1 MYECNTFA
9 PIYDVYIYISFHFSY
24 FSLSLVL
31 SYWIFRL
38 IGMEVIVIS
47 VSITDLVSTAGWT
60 GIDLVIVASLS
71 PVLDSVSFYY
81 PADMWA
87 YK

>member
-1 MYECNTFA
+1 
-9 PIYDVYIYISFHFSY
+9 
-24 FSLSLVL
+24 
-31 SYWIFRL
+31 
-38 IGMEVIVIS
+38 MEVIVIS